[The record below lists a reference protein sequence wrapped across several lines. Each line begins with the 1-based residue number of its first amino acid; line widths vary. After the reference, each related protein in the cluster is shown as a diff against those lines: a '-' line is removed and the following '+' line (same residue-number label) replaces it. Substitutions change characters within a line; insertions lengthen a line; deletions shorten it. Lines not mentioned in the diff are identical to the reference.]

1 MGLAPAF
8 SAFCKQFVGKYGAED
23 MSRLESAWSLALSA
37 HDGQTRS
44 SGEAYATHPLAVASI
59 LQESLDPGADALCAA
74 LLHDV
79 VEDSDV
85 PLSLIAHR
93 FGSDVAHIVDGV
105 SKLDAINAASPG
117 HEKDETL
124 RKLVEAGGQDWRVFA
139 VKLCDRLHNMRTL
152 DAVSVE
158 KRRRVA
164 LDTHRVLFPLARYM
178 GFHALAGELEALC
191 LQALYP
197 WRWRVIS
204 KWVRY
209 RDAVDLRRA
218 ARIFDADFS
227 EDEFACASAVAAVRD
242 RRIVDSL
249 HRLARERSVRTL
261 FGVPSLTLDCASMS
275 QAYERICVFHRHFV
289 FLPASFN
296 SDASEG
302 HVSTKGLLSSYGPVV
317 ELVARFPRVARK
329 PWVRLM
335 GNSTNT
341 GDFAALA
348 KTSLHSGQ
356 FTQVLRE
363 LVADKSIVVF
373 SPKGLRISLPHR
385 STGFDFAFAI
395 HTELGLHT
403 AALLVNGVRRDAS
416 TELASGDI
424 VEVVSSDSIT
434 AKAEWEPYLR
444 SPRSRSKLRQWLKEV
459 ARTDAIELGR
469 KLLNEAFLS
478 LGTREPPET
487 LVDTALLSSY
497 GAATLD
503 VLFQRIGEGLT
514 SASSVS
520 ALACNPELAR
530 IVGQGANM
538 NVSRSIVLD
547 GSGAGG
553 IRYCSLCRPL
563 PGDEVVCSLTPS
575 GALVHRLECTER
587 GAKREY
593 SEEFVPAWASVLV
606 APLPCVIRVDASDRR
621 GLLADCAYAISN
633 CLVNVVGVS
642 SRSYSELDKPLAK
655 LEFSVLITDSDAFH
669 ACVEAL
675 SLVDGVRSLCRV

>member
-8 SAFCKQFVGKYGAED
+8 SAFRDQFVGKYGEED
-23 MSRLESAWSLALSA
+23 IFRLEAAWSLALSA
-37 HDGQTRS
+37 HEGQTRS

-85 PLSLIAHR
+85 PLSRIAQQ

-152 DAVSVE
+152 GAVSVE

-164 LDTHRVLFPLARYM
+164 RETHRVLFPLARYM
-178 GFHALAGELEALC
+178 GFHALANELEALC
-191 LQALYP
+191 LQSLFP

-204 KWVRY
+204 KWARY
-209 RDAVDLRRA
+209 REAVDLRRA
-218 ARIFDADFS
+218 ARLFEADFS
-227 EDEFACASAVAAVRD
+227 EGEFARASAVAAVRD
-242 RRIVDSL
+242 RRVVDSF
-249 HRLARERSVRTL
+249 HRLVRERSVRAL

-302 HVSTKGLLSSYGPVV
+302 HVSTKGLLASDGPVV

-329 PWVRLM
+329 PWVRLV

-348 KTSLHSGQ
+348 KTSMQSGQ

-385 STGFDFAFAI
+385 STGLDFAFAI
-395 HTELGLHT
+395 HSELGLHT

-424 VEVVSSDSIT
+424 VEVVSSDSVT

-444 SPRSRSKLRQWLKEV
+444 SPRSRTKLRQWLKEV

-469 KLLNEAFLS
+469 KLLTEAFLS

-487 LVDTALLSSY
+487 LVDAELLSGY
-497 GAATLD
+497 GASSLD
-503 VLFQRIGEGLT
+503 ALFQRIGEGLI
-514 SASSVS
+514 SAASVS
-520 ALACNPELAR
+520 ALASNPELAR
-530 IVGQGANM
+530 IVGQSANM

-547 GSGAGG
+547 GSGADG
-553 IRYCSLCRPL
+553 IKYCPLCRPL
-563 PGDEVVCSLTPS
+563 PGDEVVCSLAPS
-575 GALVHRLECTER
+575 GALVHRLGCVDR
-587 GAKREY
+587 RAKREY
-593 SEEFVPAWASVLV
+593 SEEFVPPWAAALV

-642 SRSYSELDKPLAK
+642 SRSYSELDEHLAT
-655 LEFSVLITDSDAFH
+655 LEFSVLISDPDALH

-675 SLVDGVRSLCRV
+675 SLVQGVRSLCRV